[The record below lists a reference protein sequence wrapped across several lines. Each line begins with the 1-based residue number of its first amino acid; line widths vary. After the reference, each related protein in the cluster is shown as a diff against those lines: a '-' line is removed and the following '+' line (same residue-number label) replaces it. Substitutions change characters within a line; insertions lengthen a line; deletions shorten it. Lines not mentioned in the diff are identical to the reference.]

1 MNERK
6 HWLVRP
12 ETISKLW
19 VAGFAVLA
27 ITVIAEFFVEFHPIF
42 SGEGIF
48 GFNAWFGLA
57 TCVAM
62 VVTAKALGVML
73 KRSDAYYGSD
83 NRNGGDSS

>member
-27 ITVIAEFFVEFHPIF
+27 ITVIAEFFVEFHPNF
-42 SGEGIF
+42 SVEGIF

-57 TCVAM
+57 ICVAM